1 MNPLIRGIQANDFK
15 DLIIFIYETLHKE
28 LNNPNS
34 NSIKLTNL
42 NNSNDMHQELKELRQ
57 NYYSKNRSI
66 ITKIFYSEI
75 MNNIQCCRC
84 NFNKASFNIISF
96 LIFPLEKVRLYLE
109 KKKPLGFPSVTLEDC
124 FEQNEEKEKFTGSNQ
139 IYCNHCF
146 NNSDALSYNRLY
158 NCPEVLTIILN
169 RGKGLEFNVEFE
181 FPYNI
186 NIEKYVIDKSCNT
199 NYELI
204 GVITHLGPSGMR
216 EHFIAYCKSPSNK
229 KWYCYND
236 SQVNPCVDAKKEIN
250 SNGIPYVLYY
260 QRSNMEEEKVVEE
273 EPSDNFLDSNTITL
287 YFTYEGREVYL
298 DLSKNKYFSQV
309 KEELCAKYNWIPSE
323 SNNYYKMQEM
333 KMIDIEMDKTIEE
346 NNLKNGDKI
355 CIIK

>member
-1 MNPLIRGIQANDFK
+1 MI
-15 DLIIFIYETLHKE
+15 
-28 LNNPNS
+28 
-34 NSIKLTNL
+34 
-42 NNSNDMHQELKELRQ
+42 LK
-57 NYYSKNRSI
+57 
-66 ITKIFYSEI
+66 
-75 MNNIQCCRC
+75 
-84 NFNKASFNIISF
+84 
-96 LIFPLEKVRLYLE
+96 
-109 KKKPLGFPSVTLEDC
+109 
-124 FEQNEEKEKFTGSNQ
+124 
-139 IYCNHCF
+139 
-146 NNSDALSYNRLY
+146 
-158 NCPEVLTIILN
+158 
-169 RGKGLEFNVEFE
+169 
-181 FPYNI
+181 
-186 NIEKYVIDKSCNT
+186 
-199 NYELI
+199 
-204 GVITHLGPSGMR
+204 
-216 EHFIAYCKSPSNK
+216 
-229 KWYCYND
+229 
-236 SQVNPCVDAKKEIN
+236 